1 MDRVR
6 HGVLEYR
13 STGILGLEFITP
25 VLHHS
30 ITPVLLILQPHFRTK
45 ILTVL
50 VGLEARRV
58 NTVSGQLFV
67 ALLRVSGNPHS
78 ADDFAVLIA
87 NQHAAAF
94 GKNLIVRSTDQ
105 ILHEQRP
112 FFRPDTDQRRG
123 SAQGE
128 GGISLTVSHLEAHH
142 CRPIFLLKCFHLS
155 PGLNHHDTEWT
166 ATQLTAARKNRLDDA
181 IRLFQADHGRLSS
194 FAAINQ
200 YRSFT
205 VEKNKRERCIQSPQ
219 LKRTFASSA
228 RYFSVDAWSDPR
240 TSNI

>member
-45 ILTVL
+45 ILTVF

-58 NTVSGQLFV
+58 NTVRVQLFV
-67 ALLRVSGNPHS
+67 PLLRVSGNPHS

-87 NQHAAAF
+87 NQHDAAF
-94 GKNLIVRSTDQ
+94 AKNFIIIITDQ
-105 ILHEQRP
+105 ILH
-112 FFRPDTDQRRG
+112 DQRLFFSTETDHRRE

-142 CRPIFLLKCFHLS
+142 CRSIFRLKCFHLS

-166 ATQLTAARKNRLDDA
+166 ATQLTAACKNRLDDA
-181 IRLFQADHGRLSS
+181 IRPFQADHGRL
-194 FAAINQ
+194 FLLRRNQ
-200 YRSFT
+200 PVPPLSK
-205 VEKNKRERCIQSPQ
+205 EIKNRGASKSPQ
-219 LKRTFASSA
+219 LKRTLASSE